1 MGDSNNSSKT
11 DVSTLPSD
19 RNSIASTG
27 VVDIAG
33 KADDLLEGGSI
44 IVDKGEAETLTEIDI
59 EPPIEAGLVS
69 EANKDLPFHKE
80 KHQADTSRKLA
91 FGLLIILGVTVIVHY
106 LATLILELNEKH
118 AAVESIEKI
127 FNSWL
132 PVISG
137 LVGGAVTYYFTKD
150 K

>member
-1 MGDSNNSSKT
+1 MEPEVIEAGL
-11 DVSTLPSD
+11 VS
-19 RNSIASTG
+19 
-27 VVDIAG
+27 
-33 KADDLLEGGSI
+33 
-44 IVDKGEAETLTEIDI
+44 DI
-59 EPPIEAGLVS
+59 EKDQPIEAGLVS

-80 KHQADTSRKLA
+80 KHQADTARKLA
-91 FGLLIILGVTVIVHY
+91 FGLLLILGVTIIIHY
-106 LATLILELNEKH
+106 AATLFLELKGQH
-118 AAVESIEKI
+118 DAVNSIEKI